1 MIPREPDD
9 PLAQGACRVRER
21 EETQGEVGCHS
32 HTLGV
37 RVPLT
42 AAEWASLRE
51 NAAYLKTSV
60 GSLIGW
66 IVSEDVRRGRPSE
79 SGS

>member
-1 MIPREPDD
+1 MIPREPDNL
-9 PLAQGACRVRER
+9 LAQAARGVLER
-21 EETQGEVGCHS
+21 EETRAEVGCHS
-32 HTLGV
+32 HTLSI

-66 IVSEDVRRGRPSE
+66 IVSEDIRRGRPSE
-79 SGS
+79 SRS